1 MLEGLET
8 VEADWLL
15 GLLAGWRLDWRSCL
29 GWSRCG
35 DVLAVV
41 RLLLDLGWVGLEALD
56 RRLEV
61 LDRWLEGS
69 VLLLLL
75 LLQEALELLLS
86 LVELLLLLYWQR
98 LNTGELSKDWISRRS
113 HILELVV
120 EIVFPVH
127 TVQRLSRY

>member
-1 MLEGLET
+1 M
-8 VEADWLL
+8 
-15 GLLAGWRLDWRSCL
+15 

-75 LLQEALELLLS
+75 LLREALELLLS